1 MLYLLENDESAAVD
15 MQKSNEALQADTRL
29 LGRILA
35 DTIRGIEGPQVFERV
50 ETLHRLA
57 IRYYRDKKE
66 NARTEMENLLK
77 NLSDVEVNKV
87 TSAIGYYSALVNI
100 AEDHHHIRRWRAHQN
115 VAGAPVRE
123 GSLDASI
130 ALVKEHGF
138 GEAQL
143 KDFFN
148 NAYIAPILT
157 AHPTEVQRQ
166 TTWKIL
172 NAIAALLEQR
182 DRMVDITKEEY
193 EEIENEL
200 RVKVLTLWQTRV
212 LRRSKLTVLDEVKN
226 VMTFFDSTF
235 LSAVPKLYKSVE
247 KAIGAKDLP
256 PFLHIG
262 SWIGGDRDGNP
273 FVSAE
278 VMENALSYQVN
289 LAMNFYISEV
299 KQLFRDLS
307 LTGNRISGI
316 TPELQKLGEQS
327 PEKDSQRADEPYR
340 LVLAGIR
347 ARLEATRNKLVSTDK
362 KGNKLPVDKDASAV
376 PYAMPEDFIA
386 DLTVIEK
393 SLIGHGSRLLA
404 EGRLGDLLRAARVFG
419 WTLAPLDIRQNSAV
433 HGATVAELLEFS
445 APGTNYEKLDE
456 EARVKI
462 LLKELETTRPLVS
475 PHAKYS
481 EDTEKELAIFNAA
494 RAAHLRFGKG
504 CIRTSIISMTNEL
517 SDILELAVLLK
528 EAGILRPAENAL
540 DLNLVPLFE
549 TIQDLRDSAGIME
562 KLLSLPFYRQLLKS
576 RGDVQEIMVGYSDSC
591 KDGGYLTSR
600 WELYRAEIGLVEV
613 FAKYGVK
620 ICFFHGRGGSVGR
633 GGGPSYQA
641 IVAQPKGAVEGVIRL
656 TEQGEVISAKYGS
669 PETGRRNLEV
679 LVAATLAA
687 TAVPTL
693 AEPSQEG
700 FLKVFDELS
709 DASFAAYR
717 GLVYETPGFE
727 DYFWQSTVIS
737 EIASLNIGS
746 RPASRTKSRSIEN
759 LRAIPWTFSWS
770 QCRVMLTSWYGFG
783 TAIDEFLKKHGKEE
797 GMALLRKMYKDWSV
811 FSTLLSNVDM
821 ILAKVNMDIA
831 QRYAGLVEDEAL
843 RNKIFSMIKAEYE
856 RSCEYLLAITEQKSL
871 LEGNSLLRR
880 VIDSRCPYIDTLN
893 YVQIEMLRRYR
904 EQTASSNV
912 EEAID
917 RIRRGVHISINGI
930 ASLLRNS
937 G

>member
-1 MLYLLENDESAAVD
+1 MV
-15 MQKSNEALQADTRL
+15 KSNEALQSDIRL
-29 LGRILA
+29 LGKILA
-35 DTIRGIEGPQVFERV
+35 EAIRSVEGPQVFERV
-50 ETLHRLA
+50 ETLHKFA
-57 IRYYRDKKE
+57 VRYYRGNNE
-66 NARTEMENLLK
+66 SARAEMENLLK
-77 NLSDVEVNKV
+77 NLSDVDVNKI

-115 VAGAPVRE
+115 VKGASARE
-123 GSLDASI
+123 GSLEASI
-130 ALVKEHGF
+130 ALCKEHGF
-138 GEAQL
+138 GDEKL
-143 KDFFN
+143 KDFFR

-172 NAIAALLEQR
+172 NAISALLEKR
-182 DRMVDITKEEY
+182 DGMVDITKEEQD
-193 EEIENEL
+193 EIEAEL
-200 RVKVLTLWQTRV
+200 GVKILTLWQTRV

-226 VMTFFDSTF
+226 VMSFFDSTF
-235 LSAVPKLYKSVE
+235 LTAVPKLYKSVE
-247 KAIGAKDLP
+247 KAIGETDLP

-278 VMENALSYQVN
+278 VMESALYYQVK
-289 LAMNFYISEV
+289 LAFNFYISEV
-299 KQLFRDLS
+299 KQLYRDLS
-307 LTGNRISGI
+307 LTSNRIKGI
-316 TPELQKLGEQS
+316 TPELAKLGEQS
-327 PEKDSQRADEPYR
+327 PDKDAQRADEPYR
-340 LVLAGIR
+340 LALAGIK
-347 ARLEATRNKLVSTDK
+347 ARLEATRDVLVVSEKLLS
-362 KGNKLPVDKDASAV
+362 GNEVGAA
-376 PYAMPEDFIA
+376 PYATPEDFTA
-386 DLTVIEK
+386 DLVIIEQ
-393 SLIGHGSRLLA
+393 SLKGHGSQLLA
-404 EGRLGDLLRAARVFG
+404 QGRLGDLLRAVRAFG

-433 HGATVAELLEFS
+433 HGAVIAELFEFC
-445 APGTNYEKLDE
+445 APGTNYEKMDE
-456 EARVKI
+456 EAKIKI
-462 LLKELETTRPLVS
+462 LLKELESARPLVS
-475 PHAKYS
+475 AHAKYS
-481 EDTEKELAIFNAA
+481 EDTAKELAIFNAA
-494 RAAHLRFGKG
+494 RKAHLRYGKG

-528 EAGILRPAENAL
+528 EAGILRIYENAL

-549 TIQDLRDSAGIME
+549 TIQDLRDSAGIMD
-562 KLLSLPFYRQLLKS
+562 KLLSLPVYRKLLES
-576 RGDVQEIMVGYSDSC
+576 RNNVQEIMVGYSDSC

-600 WELYRAEIGLVEV
+600 WELYRAEIGLVET
-613 FAKYGVK
+613 FKKHGVK

-641 IVAQPKGAVEGVIRL
+641 IVAQPKGAVEGYIRL

-669 PETGRRNLEV
+669 PEVGRRNLEV
-679 LVAATLAA
+679 IVAATLAA
-687 TAVPTL
+687 TAVPSL
-693 AEPSQEG
+693 AEPSEEG
-700 FLKVFDELS
+700 YLKVFDDLS
-709 DASFAAYR
+709 ESSFAAYR

-770 QCRVMLTSWYGFG
+770 QCRIMLTSWYGFG
-783 TAIDEFLKKHGKEE
+783 TAIDKFLQKHGKEE
-797 GMALLRKMYKDWSV
+797 GMALLRKMHKDWSV
-811 FSTLLSNVDM
+811 FSTMLSCMDM

-831 QRYAGLVEDEAL
+831 ERYSVLVEDEAL

-880 VIDSRCPYIDTLN
+880 VIDSRSPYIDTLN
-893 YVQIEMLRRYR
+893 YVQIEMMRRYR
-904 EQTASSNV
+904 EQTKCGNP
-912 EEAID
+912 EEASD
-917 RIRRGVHISINGI
+917 RIRRGIHISINGI